1 MHDAE
6 FGDELHKHDH
16 AMKLVMSFA
25 LAVTTETSS
34 GWGDVARHGERS
46 LLNTIQRILPQVRL
60 RIVSHL
66 LVMI

>member
-1 MHDAE
+1 
-6 FGDELHKHDH
+6 
-16 AMKLVMSFA
+16 MKLVMSFA